1 MTVDPDS
8 NTDAT
13 VVGRSNVGGLTVDDY
28 GRLAQ
33 AFVGLADTLVADYDA
48 VELSQQLIESSMTLL
63 PIAAA
68 GLLIGDIH
76 GELHVLASSSEE
88 TRLLELLQVEAD
100 VGPCLLAYRT
110 GQAVV
115 VEDLS
120 VEPERWPAFAEQAAE
135 YNYQSVSALPLR
147 LRNERVGALNL
158 FRTEVGT
165 LSATDIAVGQALAD
179 VASVGILHQ
188 RTLTHADVINQQL
201 QAALNSRVIIE
212 QAKGVLAERGSIDM
226 DRAFE
231 LLRSYARR
239 TQQRLADVARAV
251 VEKADTSAILDSEQ
265 I

>member
-1 MTVDPDS
+1 MTIDPNS
-8 NTDAT
+8 PTGALT
-13 VVGRSNVGGLTVDDY
+13 VGRSREGGLTVDDY

-48 VELSQQLIESSMTLL
+48 VELSQQLIESSMNLL

-68 GLLIGDIH
+68 GLLIGDVH

-120 VEPERWPAFAEQAAE
+120 VEPERWPAFAERAAE
-135 YNYQSVSALPLR
+135 YNYRSVSALPLR

-158 FRTEVGT
+158 FRTEVGA

-226 DRAFE
+226 DRAFV
-231 LLRSYARR
+231 LLRSYARK

-251 VEKADTSAILDSEQ
+251 VDKADTSAILDSEQ
-265 I
+265 M